1 MNRPEVRVVQSQ
13 QIETNDNPNID
24 SWEAEQLLRKYGYQ
38 SSSNNTNIP
47 ETNVD
52 NGLSFEE
59 MVAQE
64 EIRLKNEQ
72 MKRDQQMRGP
82 KPISFD
88 GRNGYYSET
97 TYGSDSDSGFS
108 FKIEVTSDMNV
119 PKKY

>member
-1 MNRPEVRVVQSQ
+1 MNRPEVRVVQNQ
-13 QIETNDNPNID
+13 QIETNNNPNID
-24 SWEAEQLLRKYGYQ
+24 SWEAEQLLRKYGHQ

-47 ETNVD
+47 EKNVD
-52 NGLSFEE
+52 NGLTFEE

-64 EIRLKNEQ
+64 EMRLKNEK

-108 FKIEVTSDMNV
+108 FKIEITSDMNI

>member
-1 MNRPEVRVVQSQ
+1 MNRPEVRVVQNQ
-13 QIETNDNPNID
+13 QIDTNNNPNID

-64 EIRLKNEQ
+64 EMRLKNEQ
-72 MKRDQQMRGP
+72 IKRDQQMSGP

-88 GRNGYYSET
+88 GKNGYYSET

-108 FKIEVTSDMNV
+108 FKIEVTSDMNI
-119 PKKY
+119 PKRY

>member
-1 MNRPEVRVVQSQ
+1 MNRPEVRVVQNQ
-13 QIETNDNPNID
+13 QIETNNNPNID
-24 SWEAEQLLRKYGYQ
+24 SWEAEQLLRKYGHQ

-64 EIRLKNEQ
+64 EMRLKNEQ

-108 FKIEVTSDMNV
+108 FKIEVTSDMNI
-119 PKKY
+119 PKRY

>member
-13 QIETNDNPNID
+13 QIETNVNPNID

-47 ETNVD
+47 EINVD

-64 EIRLKNEQ
+64 EMRLKNEQ

-108 FKIEVTSDMNV
+108 FKIEVTSDMNI

>member
-1 MNRPEVRVVQSQ
+1 MNRPEVRVVQNQ
-13 QIETNDNPNID
+13 QIETNNNPNID
-24 SWEAEQLLRKYGYQ
+24 SWEAEQLLRKYGHQ
-38 SSSNNTNIP
+38 SSYNSKNIP

-64 EIRLKNEQ
+64 EMRLKNEKI
-72 MKRDQQMRGP
+72 KREQQMRGP

-88 GRNGYYSET
+88 GGNGYYSET

-108 FKIEVTSDMNV
+108 FKIEVTSDMNI

>member
-108 FKIEVTSDMNV
+108 FKIEVTSDMNI

>member
-1 MNRPEVRVVQSQ
+1 MNRPEVRVVQNQ
-13 QIETNDNPNID
+13 QIETNDSPNID

-47 ETNVD
+47 ETNID

-64 EIRLKNEQ
+64 EMRLKNEK
-72 MKRDQQMRGP
+72 MKREQQMRGP

-108 FKIEVTSDMNV
+108 FKIEVTSDMNI

>member
-1 MNRPEVRVVQSQ
+1 MNRPEVRVVQNQ

-38 SSSNNTNIP
+38 SSSNSTNIP

-64 EIRLKNEQ
+64 EMRLKNEQ

-108 FKIEVTSDMNV
+108 FKIEVTSDMNI